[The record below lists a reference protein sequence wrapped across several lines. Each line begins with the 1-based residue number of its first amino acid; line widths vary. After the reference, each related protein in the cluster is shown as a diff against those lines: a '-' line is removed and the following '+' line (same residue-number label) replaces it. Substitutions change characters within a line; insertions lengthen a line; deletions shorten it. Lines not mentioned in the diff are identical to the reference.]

1 MVRAVSALPDL
12 HTLFVLLLTLFALY
26 LFTREK
32 LPLEASGLTIL
43 IILVVTFQL
52 FPHPGG
58 RLQPQAFLSGFGHQ
72 ALITI
77 CSLMMLGKGMETTGA
92 LQPLAGALAAAWA
105 RNRHLASLLTLI
117 MAGVLSSFINT
128 TPIVI
133 MLLPMLMGVAVRNKL
148 SPSSVLMPVGLA
160 TLLGGMS
167 TTIGT
172 STNLLVVSIA
182 SDLGA
187 VQFSMFDYTLP
198 VVIVAGFGVLYLWLI
213 APRLLPERTAPI
225 SDALPRV
232 FNAMLHIH
240 DDSVACGRS
249 FAQCLALTNNAL
261 RVDRIER
268 GDGLFVAKLPS
279 VVLQAGDRLAVRDTP
294 ERLKE
299 FEKQIGATLHDVT
312 GTADMAT
319 PSGAVPEQEQLA
331 EIVVTGSSILHNST
345 LSATRFAQRT
355 GLLPLALHRAGEG
368 GGGDTT
374 GHIGLLPLRAGDVVL
389 VQGNQKQIDQ
399 LKRLKMALVLD
410 GSTDL
415 PRTHRSSWALSIMI
429 AVVALAALN
438 ILPIAVSALAG
449 VGLMLATRCLTWK
462 DAGSALHPPVIVII
476 VTSLA
481 LGLALTETGAAAFI
495 AQGFLA
501 AVSSLPT
508 PVILSCL
515 MLVMAVM
522 TSIVS
527 NNAAGVIGT
536 PIAIQIATELGVSPE
551 PFVLAVIFG
560 ANMSYATPFGYQTNL
575 LIMAAGGYR
584 FGDFLR
590 AGGPLVLITW
600 LGFSIVLPLLYDL

>member
-1 MVRAVSALPDL
+1 MSALPDL
-12 HTLFVLLLTLFALY
+12 STIFVLLLTCFALY
-26 LFTREK
+26 LFTRDK

-52 FPHPGG
+52 FPHPSGQ
-58 RLQPQAFLSGFGHQ
+58 LTPQAFLSGFGHQ

-77 CSLMMLGKGMETTGA
+77 CALMMLGKGMETTGA
-92 LQPLAGALAAAWA
+92 LQPLAGALANAWR
-105 RNRHLASLLTLI
+105 RNRVLASLLTLV
-117 MAGVLSSFINT
+117 MAGVLSSFVNT

-160 TLLGGMS
+160 VLLGGMA

-172 STNLLVVSIA
+172 STNLLVVAIA
-182 SDLGA
+182 ADLGA
-187 VQFSMFDYTLP
+187 VQFSMFDFTLP
-198 VVIVAGFGVLYLWLI
+198 VVIVAGFGMLYLWLI
-213 APRLLPERTAPI
+213 APRLLPERKAPI
-225 SDALPRV
+225 ADSMPRV

-240 DDSVACGRS
+240 DDSVACGKT

-279 VVLQAGDRLAVRDTP
+279 VTLQAGDRLAVRDTP

-299 FEKQIGATLHDVT
+299 FEKQIGATLHDVS
-312 GTADMAT
+312 GTADADLT
-319 PSGAVPEQEQLA
+319 APAGVVPEQEQLA
-331 EIVVTGSSILHNST
+331 EIVVTGSSILHNSS

-355 GLLPLALHRAGEG
+355 GLLPLALHRAGEDSG
-368 GGGDTT
+368 EERT
-374 GHIGLLPLRAGDVVL
+374 GHVGLVPLRAGDVVL
-389 VQGNQKQIDQ
+389 VQGTQKQLNE

-410 GSTDL
+410 GTTDL
-415 PRTHRSSWALSIMI
+415 PRTHRSSWALTIMVL
-429 AVVALAALN
+429 VVAAAALN

-481 LGLALTETGAAAFI
+481 LGLALTATGAATFI

-501 AVSSLPT
+501 AVSSMPT
-508 PVILSCL
+508 PVILSSL
-515 MLVMAVM
+515 MLVMAVL

-536 PIAIQIATELGVSPE
+536 PIAIQIASELGVSPE

-575 LIMAAGGYR
+575 LIMAAGGYK
-584 FGDFLR
+584 FSDFVR

-600 LGFSIVLPLLYDL
+600 LGFSIVLPLLYEL